1 MPNRSPQLVTGDA
14 VVLDIA
20 IAQLPVRAVSALIDI
35 TIVMVAYLCSIVLWA
50 TTLGQFDDALTAA
63 ILIIFAV
70 LLLVGYPVTIE
81 TLTRGRSLGKMAMGL
96 RVVSDDGG
104 PERFRQALFQALA
117 AVVEIWALT
126 GSPAVIS
133 SLLSPRGKRLGD
145 IFAGT
150 VVVSERGPAAPP
162 PPPLMP
168 AGLAWWASTL
178 QLSGLRSESAE
189 LARQF
194 LGRAAQLDPHTRQM
208 MAYRIS
214 GDVLAHISPPPPPDA
229 PPEVVLAAVLAER
242 HRRELARLQAGPPVA
257 YFPPDRDWWPPPGTG
272 GFAPPG

>member
-1 MPNRSPQLVTGDA
+1 MPYRSPELVTGDA

-35 TIVMVAYLCSIVLWA
+35 AVVMVAYLCSIVLWA
-50 TTLGQFDDALTAA
+50 MTLGQFDDALTAA
-63 ILIIFAV
+63 IMIIFAV
-70 LLLVGYPVTIE
+70 LLLVGYPVTFE
-81 TLTRGRSLGKMAMGL
+81 TVTRGRSLGKMAMGL

-104 PERFRQALFQALA
+104 PERFRQALFRALA
-117 AVVEIWALT
+117 GVVEIWALT
-126 GSPAVIS
+126 GSPAVIC
-133 SLLSPRGKRLGD
+133 SLLSARGKRLGD

-150 VVVSERGPAAPP
+150 VVISERGPASA

-168 AGLAWWASTL
+168 PGLAWWASAL
-178 QLSGLRSESAE
+178 QLSGLRPESAE

-214 GDVLAHISPPPPPDA
+214 GEVLAHISPPPPPDA
-229 PPEVVLAAVLAER
+229 PPELVLAAVLAER
-242 HRRELARLQAGPPVA
+242 HQRELAR
-257 YFPPDRDWWPPPGTG
+257 
-272 GFAPPG
+272 

>member
-1 MPNRSPQLVTGDA
+1 MSYRSPELVTGDA

-20 IAQLPVRAVSALIDI
+20 VAQLPVRAVGALIDI
-35 TIVMVAYLCSIVLWA
+35 TVVLVGYLCAIVLWA
-50 TTLGQFDDALTAA
+50 TTLGRFDDALTTA
-63 ILIIFAV
+63 IMIIFAV
-70 LLLVGYPVTIE
+70 LLLVGYPVIME
-81 TLTRGRSLGKMAMGL
+81 TVTRGRSLGKMAMGL

-104 PERFRQALFQALA
+104 PERFRQALIRALA
-117 AVVEIWALT
+117 SVIEIWALS
-126 GSPAVIS
+126 GSPAVIC
-133 SLLSPRGKRLGD
+133 SLLSPQGKRLGD

-150 VVVSERGPAAPP
+150 VVISERGPRSA

-168 AGLAWWASTL
+168 PGLAWWASTL
-178 QLSGLRSESAE
+178 QLAGLRAESAE

-229 PPEVVLAAVLAER
+229 PPELVLAAVLAER
-242 HRRELARLQAGPPVA
+242 HQRELARLHAMPAGP
-257 YFPPDRDWWPPPGTG
+257 YFPPQTLWPPPSPG
-272 GFAPPG
+272 GFVPPS

>member
-1 MPNRSPQLVTGDA
+1 MPNRGHELVTGDA

-20 IAQLPVRAVSALIDI
+20 IAQLPVRAVGALIDI
-35 TIVMVAYLCSIVLWA
+35 AVVMAGYLCSVVLWA
-50 TTLGQFDDALTAA
+50 TTLGRFDDALTAA

-70 LLLVGYPVTIE
+70 LLLVGYPVAME

-104 PERFRQALFQALA
+104 PERFRQALFRALA
-117 AVVEIWALT
+117 GVVEIWALS
-126 GSPAVIS
+126 GSPAVIA
-133 SLLSPRGKRLGD
+133 SLLSERGKRLGD

-150 VVVSERGPAAPP
+150 VVISERGPVSAPP
-162 PPPLMP
+162 PMMPP
-168 AGLAWWASTL
+168 GLAWWASTL
-178 QLSGLRSESAE
+178 QLSGLRAESAE

-214 GDVLAHISPPPPPDA
+214 GEVLAHISPPPPPDA

-242 HRRELARLQAGPPVA
+242 HQRELARLQPGPVGP
-257 YFPPDRDWWPPPGTG
+257 YFPPPPTPWSPPNAGGFVPPG
-272 GFAPPG
+272 